1 MNTDSFF
8 YSETLDELYR
18 EKEAIASTYNSLAD
32 YCAHLK
38 AIEDSMMARGLSFY
52 NRREASKLP
61 SGDTDIF
68 GLVQDEI
75 DHSASHDMASIRDN
89 ISRRRKSVRH
99 LK

>member
-38 AIEDSMMARGLSFY
+38 AIEDSMMARGLSFC
-52 NRREASKLP
+52 NAVRK
-61 SGDTDIF
+61 TK
-68 GLVQDEI
+68 
-75 DHSASHDMASIRDN
+75 
-89 ISRRRKSVRH
+89 RKSERVNASLHRCTQVAEVTASS
-99 LK
+99 